1 MVARERL
8 SWRGTPKSQRHRAWD
23 ASRPAYWK
31 GREPWKPPAFVP
43 RALSVAPRMDTGA
56 SKRVIPKSVPAPG
69 SHNRTGINPFLCN
82 EFRFSVLKKT

>member
-1 MVARERL
+1 M
-8 SWRGTPKSQRHRAWD
+8 
-23 ASRPAYWK
+23 
-31 GREPWKPPAFVP
+31 GRVPPSLLEGPRTVEATAFVP
-43 RALSVAPRMDTGA
+43 QALSVAPRMDTEA